1 MIDIA
6 IQAAREAGKILL
18 QHMGNIQHIE
28 IKDGQELNLVTEADK
43 ESERRIIE
51 IISAKYPDHSFLA
64 EEGGSVRTASDYRW
78 IIDPL
83 DGTTNYAHGLPL
95 FSVSIGLECRG
106 DLVAGVVYN
115 PVLNEMFTAEA
126 GGGAYLNGNRITVS
140 ATSEL
145 SRSLL
150 VTGFPYNVKSNP
162 DHMVERFQAFLMS
175 ARGIRRL
182 GSAALDCA
190 FVACGR
196 FDGFWEVWLNPWDLA
211 AGAVL
216 VREAGGRTSDF
227 EGNPHRLDVPQW
239 VASNGLIHDQMLEV
253 LRRAAQ

>member
-6 IQAAREAGKILL
+6 KEAAREAGKVLL
-18 QHMGNIQHIE
+18 QHLGNVRHIE

-43 ESERRIIE
+43 ESEQRIIE
-51 IISAKYPDHSFLA
+51 IIAARYPDHSFLA
-64 EEGGSVRTASDYRW
+64 EEGGTVQRASDYRW

-95 FSVSIGLECRG
+95 FSVSIGLEYRG
-106 DLVAGVVYN
+106 ELVAGVVYN
-115 PVLNEMFTAEA
+115 PVSSEMFTAET
-126 GGGAYLNGNRITVS
+126 GGGAFLNGNRIVVS
-140 ATSEL
+140 STAEL

-150 VTGFPYNVKSNP
+150 VTGFPYNVKDNP
-162 DHMVERFQAFLMS
+162 DHMVERFQAFLMN

-239 VASNGLIHDQMLEV
+239 VASNGLIHDQMLEI
-253 LRRAAQ
+253 LKHAAQ